1 MSGQMSKED
10 AARIQSANAKSGN
23 DQGFA
28 QRAQSA
34 ADKNV
39 NAASKGGN
47 SGNSN
52 SELSFFITYRR
63 GFETSSEVDQS

>member
-39 NAASKGGN
+39 NTASKGGN

-52 SELSFFITYRR
+52 SGSKKN
-63 GFETSSEVDQS
+63 